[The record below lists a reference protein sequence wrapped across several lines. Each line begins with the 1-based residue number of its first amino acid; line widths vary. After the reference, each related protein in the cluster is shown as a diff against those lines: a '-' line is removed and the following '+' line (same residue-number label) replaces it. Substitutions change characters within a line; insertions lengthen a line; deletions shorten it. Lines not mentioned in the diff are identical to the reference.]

1 VAELEPEGERHRRH
15 LYEGEPE
22 EDLVAGLEPD
32 QLEHAMERPVE
43 RRRLGVRAQAG
54 LWLLRIFVVGVTG
67 LVGYAFIVSVIRG
80 V

>member
-1 VAELEPEGERHRRH
+1 
-15 LYEGEPE
+15 
-22 EDLVAGLEPD
+22 LEPD

-80 V
+80 G